1 MKKQEFFSMR
11 INGLSVIMMLI
22 LLCLTVFGVLSLVS
36 ANAELRLS
44 NKNASHIAAYSQCD
58 AQAQHALSDICN
70 SVASAENY
78 DEIAAILNG
87 YGKYCATV
95 LEDGISVDFET
106 EKFDSLSIDVK
117 LNIDS
122 NRKVTVEKYMLN
134 ISEAEAQEE
143 MSLWQG

>member
-1 MKKQEFFSMR
+1 
-11 INGLSVIMMLI
+11 
-22 LLCLTVFGVLSLVS
+22 
-36 ANAELRLS
+36 
-44 NKNASHIAAYSQCD
+44 
-58 AQAQHALSDICN
+58 
-70 SVASAENY
+70 SAENY

-95 LEDGISVDFET
+95 GEDGISVNFET

-134 ISEAEAQEE
+134 ISEAEAHEE